1 MDGVYYHPVIPEHPM
16 LTVKIDPK
24 LRAQVRA
31 LASELGVT
39 ASELVREALR
49 QRVAQRTRSRS
60 KSVFAATRDLCG
72 VAETSDPELSS
83 RRMSVLMRARHGRP
97 RTR

>member
-1 MDGVYYHPVIPEHPM
+1 LIVAN
-16 LTVKIDPK
+16 LTVRIDPE

-31 LASELGVT
+31 LASELGLCT
-39 ASELVREALR
+39 SELVREALK

-83 RRMSVLMRARHGRP
+83 RGISVLLRARHGWP

>member
-1 MDGVYYHPVIPEHPM
+1 MYYHPVIPEHSM

-49 QRVAQRTRSRS
+49 QRIAQRTRSRS
-60 KSVFAATRDLCG
+60 KSAYAATRDLCG
-72 VAETSDPELSS
+72 VAETSDAELSS
-83 RRMSVLMRARHGRP
+83 RRMSVQMRARHGRP